1 MSLEVREEVS
11 AAIFYK
17 DVGTIDAQ
25 ESVAIA
31 PAFQAVSSAVSPD
44 SINVDIEGIHSVVT
58 RNYTYYT
65 PDCLKKSIPYWT
77 SPYEKPVIM
86 HHNDKDGIQIGRVKS
101 VEFLEQSR
109 AGMPGLLFT
118 VNIGDEAGIKG
129 VKNGTLSTVSL
140 GAIIHKATCS
150 ICGQNI
156 ASEGECEHRRGK
168 YYDDKLCYWIMEE
181 MEPKELSYVIVP
193 SDKYANTIRIYK
205 PNKINSKES
214 YSEGDDDKP
223 MGNIFDDLDL
233 SMAQPEPK
241 AEVQESAE
249 EVKEETVAEEAVAEP
264 EVKEEPVEEVKA
276 EPEVQEEPEEK
287 VEEPKDEKPEEVQE
301 EKSKEELADMVKQQA
316 KLISELQDDIKYL
329 KSKLDKE
336 RGIKESLELELLEM
350 KKVNKMH
357 LAEQVVEL
365 RKELGLREEA
375 LDELMMLSE
384 ESLNSSIKTFME
396 FKESTTFS
404 VNKLP
409 KIQSD
414 ALVNEEQDNTVKE
427 VTESVNNNSNSNID
441 YEQEIDDWFKKM
453 THRKYFN

>member
-1 MSLEVREEVS
+1 MSLEVKEEVS
-11 AAIFYK
+11 AMIFYK
-17 DVGTIDAQ
+17 DVGQLDAK
-25 ESVAIA
+25 ESVDIA

-156 ASEGECEHRRGK
+156 ASDGECEHRRGK
-168 YYDDKLCYWIMEE
+168 YYDDKLCYWIMED

-193 SDKYANTIRIYK
+193 SDKYANTVKIYK
-205 PNKINSKES
+205 PKNINSKES
-214 YSEGDDDKP
+214 YSKGDEEMP
-223 MGNIFDDLDL
+223 NMFDDLEL
-233 SMAQPEPK
+233 SMAQPE
-241 AEVQESAE
+241 EQ
-249 EVKEETVAEEAVAEP
+249 
-264 EVKEEPVEEVKA
+264 
-276 EPEVQEEPEEK
+276 PEVQEAAKEEQKAEETVEVEIVEPKVKKEEESKEEVKQEEEQKEEK
-287 VEEPKDEKPEEVQE
+287 VEEVKDE
-301 EKSKEELADMVKQQA
+301 EKSKEELLDIVKKQE
-316 KLISELQDDIKYL
+316 KLIADLQDDIKYL
-329 KSKLDKE
+329 KDKLDKE
-336 RGIKESLELELLEM
+336 RGVKESLELEILQL
-350 KKVNKMH
+350 KQVQKMH
-357 LAEQVVEL
+357 LVEQVCDL
-365 RKELGLREEA
+365 RKELGLKEEMVE
-375 LDELMMLSE
+375 DLMMLSE

-396 FKESTTFS
+396 FKESTTFN

-409 KIQSD
+409 KINSD
-414 ALVNEEQDNTVKE
+414 ALVSEEQDNTSKE
-427 VTESVNNNSNSNID
+427 VTESVNYQSNSNID